1 MLVAPNDY
9 FSAMAC
15 VRDNLLKQF
24 CDLLG
29 VWIIYRSKYANIRA
43 WFKMIKISF
52 YLSCFFDT
60 EKLKH
65 LCFFRLHK
73 LRTCTFLRNWPD
85 VVFFNYCWLLWLI
98 TSQSSTFNSCLKLAL
113 DLDYFYWL
121 AHLLLEWVIPTTCL
135 CFSGSS
141 HIFGRNWSLQ
151 QVIIHKD
158 CWVPWVFLRVN
169 KIVITQLYVYA
180 CVCQFACASPA
191 APGLVTNLTAFAQ
204 NHTFV
209 MVTWFLPHRING
221 LITKFA
227 VKAKHA
233 RTGQTVRTL
242 EVNAEDIMTVA
253 LPHCN
258 VLQYTITHRILNR
271 LLL

>member
-1 MLVAPNDY
+1 MYVCLY
-9 FSAMAC
+9 
-15 VRDNLLKQF
+15 
-24 CDLLG
+24 
-29 VWIIYRSKYANIRA
+29 
-43 WFKMIKISF
+43 SF
-52 YLSCFFDT
+52 TYEL
-60 EKLKH
+60 
-65 LCFFRLHK
+65 
-73 LRTCTFLRNWPD
+73 
-85 VVFFNYCWLLWLI
+85 
-98 TSQSSTFNSCLKLAL
+98 
-113 DLDYFYWL
+113 
-121 AHLLLEWVIPTTCL
+121 
-135 CFSGSS
+135 
-141 HIFGRNWSLQ
+141 
-151 QVIIHKD
+151 
-158 CWVPWVFLRVN
+158 
-169 KIVITQLYVYA
+169 
-180 CVCQFACASPA
+180 PA

-258 VLQYTITHRILNR
+258 VLHYIIALCDLW

>member
-1 MLVAPNDY
+1 MSV
-9 FSAMAC
+9 SAC
-15 VRDNLLKQF
+15 EQNCRF
-24 CDLLG
+24 
-29 VWIIYRSKYANIRA
+29 
-43 WFKMIKISF
+43 
-52 YLSCFFDT
+52 
-60 EKLKH
+60 
-65 LCFFRLHK
+65 
-73 LRTCTFLRNWPD
+73 
-85 VVFFNYCWLLWLI
+85 
-98 TSQSSTFNSCLKLAL
+98 
-113 DLDYFYWL
+113 
-121 AHLLLEWVIPTTCL
+121 
-135 CFSGSS
+135 
-141 HIFGRNWSLQ
+141 
-151 QVIIHKD
+151 
-158 CWVPWVFLRVN
+158 
-169 KIVITQLYVYA
+169 TQLYVYA